1 MSALG
6 HLQIHAPRQTAS
18 FLDDL
23 VGAHEK
29 EADYAA

>member
-1 MSALG
+1 MG
-6 HLQIHAPRQTAS
+6 QQPTHAPLQTAS
-18 FLDDL
+18 LFDDL